1 VAKPTDI
8 EFADRVVGK
17 RKTWVAG
24 MRAERGAEPYGRRLG
39 RPARNIVTGGI
50 AVGAVVGV
58 LLAIGDSAGVGP
70 LHVAAVLAVVFVVGA
85 WWCAGRL
92 PTMLAAAVPVNET
105 TFQELACIV
114 RGVAAS
120 VDLPVPRLYVSP
132 SPAPNAFA
140 TGVGVSGAQ
149 LTITA
154 GLLRVLEPD
163 ELRGVV
169 AHEMSHIRNRD
180 TITACVATILVGMSE
195 LVAHAALG
203 RRELGGGLDTRL
215 LSRSKARDAITLPA
229 SAIAR
234 WLLPPDRE
242 YAADAA
248 AARLLGTG
256 EPLARALEKLDR
268 SAHDAGA
275 ADPEWIA
282 PPLATSCIV
291 DPRGATT
298 CTELRR
304 SHPSTAERVARLRSS
319 RS

>member
-1 VAKPTDI
+1 MAKAADI
-8 EFADRVVGK
+8 EFSDRVVGK

-24 MRAERGAEPYGRRLG
+24 MRAERGAEPYGRGLG
-39 RPARNIVTGGI
+39 RPARNIVMGGI

-58 LLAIGDSAGVGP
+58 LLGIGDSAGVGP
-70 LHVAAVLAVVFVVGA
+70 LHVAAVLAVVFVISA

-120 VDLPVPRLYVSP
+120 VDLPTPRLYVSP

-195 LVAHAALG
+195 LVAHAAL
-203 RRELGGGLDTRL
+203 
-215 LSRSKARDAITLPA
+215 LSRSSAGRAITLPA

-256 EPLARALEKLDR
+256 EPLARALEKLER
-268 SAHDAGA
+268 SGHGAGA
-275 ADPEWIA
+275 ADPELIA

-291 DPRGATT
+291 DPRGATMR
-298 CTELRR
+298 TELRR
-304 SHPSTAERVARLRSS
+304 SHPPTAERVARLRSS